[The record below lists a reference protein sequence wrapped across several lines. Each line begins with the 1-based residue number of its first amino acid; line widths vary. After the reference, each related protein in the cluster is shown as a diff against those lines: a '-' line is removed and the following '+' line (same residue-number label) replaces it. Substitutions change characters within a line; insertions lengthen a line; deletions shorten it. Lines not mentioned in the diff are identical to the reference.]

1 MRKKFRDGDKVWV
14 KGAVVRKTC
23 VGYIVRANGGDIL
36 GYVAHDQMKPRPR
49 RRRRPPLD
57 VDSFMRPRLGG
68 KKRGG
73 TR

>member
-49 RRRRPPLD
+49 RDRWTPD
-57 VDSFMRPRLGG
+57 ADSFTQPRPGW
-68 KKRGG
+68 KKSGG